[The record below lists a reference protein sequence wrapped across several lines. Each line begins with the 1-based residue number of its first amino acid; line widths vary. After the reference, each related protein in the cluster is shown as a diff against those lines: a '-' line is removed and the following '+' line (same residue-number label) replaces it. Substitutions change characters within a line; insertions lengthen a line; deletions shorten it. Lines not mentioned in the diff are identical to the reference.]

1 MPKIEAIEIEYDE
14 LLKKCSMTTPVRNDL
29 EWMLQRCMLESEPK
43 MENGTGISEQ
53 PGKDLMKKFLNKD
66 EVKKLFCD
74 SSGISDDTLEKVKTD
89 ECQKMFWEF
98 LSEQEEMEDDSWKKF
113 PKEFIKLLQAYRH
126 KGSTDNNIS
135 SKLLDFAKKINNDPQ
150 RYVYELIQN
159 ADDCEYPE
167 NVTEKKLEIVI
178 EDKKMTVS
186 YPEKGMTYADIL
198 AITTIGQSNKR
209 KKKRKR
215 IIGEKGIGFKTIFS
229 ICKAVHIHS
238 GPYHFKLTPDNFEP
252 EWIGGNNDSGT
263 KMILDFKDGNMQ
275 GEEVYNGL
283 MKKYGA
289 EPCSREKI
297 LQNCPILFTSK
308 IDQLSISYK
317 DKKLIMQRNCTENEG
332 EGGIKKGTEKIDY
345 EMVVNG
351 ETETESLECIR
362 VEQSVKFTYDE
373 YSSHYKEIFSDEDEY
388 NREVNREDKNA
399 AEAVTYP
406 VILLAPQDCGLKDG
420 ENEIQKGNLYTYL
433 PTFSKIKAP
442 LSIQI
447 PFELNEDRSCMWLSE
462 MKGDSHEAA
471 DMDGQT
477 TKWNRRLFREVFES
491 REDGGKCLLEA
502 AFEYMRDRGM
512 DVLSYLPQYEE
523 DNHQFFEADN
533 NKDVERLNEFCKEK
547 DGDRIFQIFQ
557 NMELLQRLDG
567 KGWIRFADRPVVFN
581 KWESGILEKGIRDNQ
596 VTEADLFTYLE
607 GSDVHSVIRYN
618 IQTKQGWDAVRA
630 LGVSESRIRADKKA
644 GYVNHLLA
652 IDFDRVAEKL
662 LADKKASVCT
672 LLPDKKYEKQL
683 KVIRVQTEKAEERW
697 SLEDAEFWMSI
708 DRENGFA
715 KGWAGIDGA
724 YSSNKWLA
732 FYEESKNR
740 LGNGQIQELFY
751 DNPIWNKT
759 DAKPDN
765 WWDGIISSWK
775 DKAEC
780 SFALW
785 KEIMKRIAGMC
796 GEENT
801 GWPAYT
807 ERVIKNKPKRPEEK
821 SMKKNL
827 IALWGLKYRDF
838 REQAEKEDLEQVERL
853 GILCH
858 AESERGKEDF
868 FELPPKDNWTEGIC
882 KALNE
887 TSFERKYQLCD
898 KDAESLDENTEMEH
912 IFAVLKKI
920 ESIPAVEHIY
930 IWPELKTEYVRFG
943 GTVILKA
950 AEEKYA
956 KECLASIETGLDI
969 VREHESIKNDLLEKK
984 EPVTSADKVQLEQLR
999 DICALAAK
1007 FNIDKR
1013 PESGCDND
1021 IWSELLQNANDHIPE
1036 DAQDKTLYITIDSGS
1051 QDDKPALKLKYMD
1064 RGFSVRDFMAVCT
1077 SGNSGND
1084 LSGEARE
1091 GRKGTGFKSIY
1102 NVFYKA
1108 VIHSRDVTCTLE
1120 DRPAEIKIG
1129 DNNKIICEP
1138 GKEEWREN
1146 DKKYYPI
1153 PQFAFSGEDGKNVN
1167 YGKPAET
1174 GEAGWTVIELYR
1186 RNGQIEMPGLPKG
1199 ALSENEKQLYLFLDR
1214 IENVKF
1220 DIAGET
1226 FDFPKETYLKEHFIQ
1241 KKHKLEFNE
1250 ESIKEII
1257 KHNPY
1262 WAKRLSACREQKK
1275 EVFDKKREMTIL
1287 FPKPEKK
1294 DCMENSDG
1302 ACVYCTLPVRN
1313 FKLNLPFYVNI
1324 PLLELDDSRKS
1335 LKEGCAGES
1344 NLETWNKEI
1353 LKAALCGENS
1363 AFSKIFREFS
1373 NNEEPGNENRENI
1386 IDLKNL
1392 FQYFPSDYLNKDVWK
1407 GLSWKECLMS
1417 VPFIRTTRNGNAYEA
1432 CSLNQWDPDANSNS
1446 QDNQV
1451 SEPYDRFVI
1460 LPEYMYKWFHIQE
1473 GLDGFDTYKYESGNG
1488 YKNGILFLYYGDDTW
1503 NDKEDSDYKK
1513 LMKMIL
1519 DSKEYSSEEKER
1531 LKKAGYAVKI
1541 INGESDA
1548 HWHSIEYVIVNYI
1561 VRRITEVRESGKKAE
1576 YEKKFVDWF
1585 QGLKEA
1591 YASDNNRYNMYRGI
1605 LRIFCKLS
1613 CLNDKDQG
1621 ALYQCIGNRELKSDI
1636 FPDGIELEDKSD
1648 IFPDGIELEGD
1659 VHVVK
1664 YVNICPRVN
1673 AFRKLYFSKDGIY
1686 DKGFEK
1692 GFPPAEAEAVKE
1704 CFSELLEFPY
1714 LLYKRNGNEK
1724 KVSLHQEDDDIKNM
1738 VQRIIVEVKK
1748 ISDKE
1753 KRREL
1758 LNEIQGE
1765 LFCEKELFPEIKK
1778 RILKWIEKGG
1788 ILYGSTAGAEIVP
1801 LTKDTYY
1808 AESGKI
1814 EDQNVVYDLP
1824 GSRDDSDELKN
1835 EIIKHLKN
1843 LKDEIGKK
1851 EFYEYYIKNEKDKLA
1866 AEVLNIYGWNDWA
1879 DGVKEFL
1886 ENVQDIIKD
1895 IKDIK
1900 DKNDK
1905 KDKLLL
1911 LFRKFFEEY
1920 FSKENEKGRDEDKT
1934 LLWNNGF
1941 CEIIEEFDKD
1951 YFSKKCSKD
1960 NQIPKPAFLFVQNKS
1975 NAVKK
1980 IPQNIKN
1987 RFNEQVSKKQA
1998 DKILN
2003 AILGQPTL
2011 EDLGQMTLRE
2021 FVEDRVYAVDCPTG
2035 NKDLY
2040 CWGCVEENGKRKLSV
2055 ILFGKH
2061 ERVFGKML
2069 CEQFDCNE
2077 YEYAGNKPYQDMAAM
2092 ELDELAGWDSHT
2104 KLKEAGKNAA
2114 KEKTEKIANRWNE
2127 KGGKE
2132 KDWRK
2137 SVLIQRFD
2145 ICYKE
2150 QEKRRWAHA
2159 RGYGEKKAEDRKCPV
2174 CGAVLLAE
2182 KSLLKIG
2189 YISHRYQEQ
2198 NASLPMLMCQN
2209 CYRSLDYAERVYL
2222 KPDETGDLESWLLL
2236 DDTAKKEMTVFFDMY
2251 AMQVKEIKM
2260 EVTFLNRWLWYH
2272 LLKETEHKEQQ

>member
-74 SSGISDDTLEKVKTD
+74 SSGISDDTLGKVKTD
-89 ECQKMFWEF
+89 ECQKLFWEF

-135 SKLLDFAKKINNDPQ
+135 SRLLDFAKKINNDPQ

-178 EDKKMTVS
+178 EDEKMTVS

-238 GPYHFKLTPDNFEP
+238 GPYHFKLTSDNFEP

-263 KMILDFKDGNMQ
+263 KMILDFKDGNMP

-345 EMVVNG
+345 GIVVNN
-351 ETETESLECIR
+351 ETKTESLECIR

-399 AEAVTYP
+399 TEAVTYP
-406 VILLAPQDCGLKDG
+406 VILLAPQDCGLKDE

-567 KGWIRFADRPVVFN
+567 EGWIRFADRPVAFN

-618 IQTKQGWDAVRA
+618 IQTKQGWNAVKA
-630 LGVSESRIRADKKA
+630 LGVSESKVRADKKA

-652 IDFDRVAEKL
+652 IDFDKVAEKL
-662 LADKKASVCT
+662 LADK
-672 LLPDKKYEKQL
+672 LMPDKKAGACTLRLDKKAEKQL

-858 AESERGKEDF
+858 AESERGKENF

-887 TSFERKYQLCD
+887 TSFERKYKLCD

-1138 GKEEWREN
+1138 GKEEWNEN

-1199 ALSENEKQLYLFLDR
+1199 VLSENEKQLYLFLDR
-1214 IENVKF
+1214 IENFKF

-1262 WAKRLSACREQKK
+1262 WAKRLSADREQKK

-1432 CSLNQWDPDANSNS
+1432 CSLNQWDPDAGSS
-1446 QDNQV
+1446 FLDK
-1451 SEPYDRFVI
+1451 FVV
-1460 LPEYMYKWFHIQE
+1460 LPEYMYNWFRVQE
-1473 GLDGFDTYKYESGNG
+1473 GLDGFDTYKYGFG
-1488 YKNGILFLYYGDDTW
+1488 GGCKNGILFLYYGNDTW

-1531 LKKAGYAVKI
+1531 LKRAGYTVKI
-1541 INGESDA
+1541 INGEPTDYLLD
-1548 HWHSIEYVIVNYI
+1548 IESAIVDYI
-1561 VRRITEVRESGKKAE
+1561 IKRITEVRESGKITEVRKSGKKAE

-1591 YASDNNRYNMYRGI
+1591 YASDNTRYNLYRII
-1605 LRIFCKLS
+1605 LQEFCKLS
-1613 CLNDKDQG
+1613 CLYNEDKGD
-1621 ALYQCIGNRELKSDI
+1621 YQCIGNRELKSDFLPVEI
-1636 FPDGIELEDKSD
+1636 K
-1648 IFPDGIELEGD
+1648 LEGRD
-1659 VHVVK
+1659 

-1673 AFRKLYFSKDGIY
+1673 AFRELYFSKDGIY
-1686 DKGFEK
+1686 EK
-1692 GFPPAEAEAVKE
+1692 GFPPAEAEAVKGA
-1704 CFSELLEFPY
+1704 FFGLLESPY
-1714 LLYKRNGNEK
+1714 LLYKGNWNEK
-1724 KVSLHQEDDDIKNM
+1724 KTASLHQKDDDIKNM

-1765 LFCEKELFPEIKK
+1765 LFCAKELFPEIKE
-1778 RILKWIEKGG
+1778 RISKWMKDDGG

-1801 LTKDTYY
+1801 LTEDTYY
-1808 AESGKI
+1808 AESGNPVI
-1814 EDQNVVYDLP
+1814 EDWNVVYDLP
-1824 GSRDDSDELKN
+1824 GSCDDSDELKN

-1851 EFYEYYIKNEKDKLA
+1851 GFYEYCIKNKKDKLA
-1866 AEVLNIYGWNDWA
+1866 EDVLHIYGWKDWA
-1879 DGVKEFL
+1879 GGVKEFL
-1886 ENVQDIIKD
+1886 ENVQDIKD

-1900 DKNDK
+1900 DK
-1905 KDKLLL
+1905 KDKLLPL
-1911 LFRKFFEEY
+1911 FFRKFFEEY
-1920 FSKENEKGRDEDKT
+1920 FSKENETGKDKP

-1941 CEIIEEFDKD
+1941 CEIIKNFDMKD
-1951 YFSKKCSKD
+1951 FGIKGSKD
-1960 NQIPKPAFLFVQNKS
+1960 NRIPKPAFLIKQNES
-1975 NAVKK
+1975 HAVGK
-1980 IPQNIKN
+1980 IPQNVKD
-1987 RFNEQVSKKQA
+1987 RFYEQVSGRQI
-1998 DKILN
+1998 DKRLN

-2021 FVEDRVYAVDCPTG
+2021 FVENRVYAVDCPTG

-2040 CWGCVEENGKRKLSV
+2040 CWGCVEENGKRELSV

-2092 ELDELAGWDSHT
+2092 ELDELAGWDSDT

-2114 KEKTEKIANRWNE
+2114 KEKTEKIANQWNE

>member
-1 MPKIEAIEIEYDE
+1 MSKIETIEIEYDE

-89 ECQKMFWEF
+89 ECQKLFWEF

-135 SKLLDFAKKINNDPQ
+135 SRLLDFAKKINNDPQ

-178 EDKKMTVS
+178 EDEKMTVS

-229 ICKAVHIHS
+229 MCKAVHIHS
-238 GPYHFKLTPDNFEP
+238 GPYHFKLTSDNFEP

-263 KMILDFKDGNMQ
+263 KMILDFKDGNMP

-512 DVLSYLPQYEE
+512 DVLSYLPQYKKK
-523 DNHQFFEADN
+523 DHQFFEKYD
-533 NKDVERLNEFCKEK
+533 KDVERLNEFCKEK
-547 DGDRIFQIFQ
+547 DGDRIFRLFQ

-567 KGWIRFADRPVVFN
+567 EGWIRFADRPVVFN

-596 VTEADLFTYLE
+596 VTVADLFTYLE

-618 IQTKQGWDAVRA
+618 IQTKQGWNAVKE
-630 LGVSESRIRADKKA
+630 LGVSESEVRADKKA

-652 IDFDRVAEKL
+652 IDFDKVAEKL
-662 LADKKASVCT
+662 LADKLMPDKKAGACT
-672 LLPDKKYEKQL
+672 LLLDKKAEKQL

-858 AESERGKEDF
+858 AESERGKENF

-887 TSFERKYQLCD
+887 TSFERKYKLCD

-1138 GKEEWREN
+1138 GKEEWNEN

-1262 WAKRLSACREQKK
+1262 WAKRLSAGREQKK

-1432 CSLNQWDPDANSNS
+1432 CSLNQWDPGAGSS
-1446 QDNQV
+1446 TQDK
-1451 SEPYDRFVI
+1451 FVI
-1460 LPEYMYKWFHIQE
+1460 LPEYMYKWFHMQN
-1473 GLDGFDTYKYESGNG
+1473 GLDGFCIDKL
-1488 YKNGILFLYYGDDTW
+1488 LFLYYGHNTR
-1503 NDKEDSDYKK
+1503 NGDKDSEYEK
-1513 LMKMIL
+1513 LFQTIL

-1531 LKKAGYAVKI
+1531 LKKTGCAKKDDFCGVEMLIWKYIEKKTKEVKK
-1541 INGESDA
+1541 
-1548 HWHSIEYVIVNYI
+1548 
-1561 VRRITEVRESGKKAE
+1561 SGKQKK
-1576 YEKKFVDWF
+1576 YENKFVPLFREIKDAYGSDITRTTYREIF
-1585 QGLKEA
+1585 QHL
-1591 YASDNNRYNMYRGI
+1591 
-1605 LRIFCKLS
+1605 CKLS
-1613 CLNDKDQG
+1613 CLDDNGQDG
-1621 ALYQCIGNRELKSDI
+1621 YQCVGNRELKSDI
-1636 FPDGIELEDKSD
+1636 FTDEIKLKGRD
-1648 IFPDGIELEGD
+1648 
-1659 VHVVK
+1659 
-1664 YVNICPRVN
+1664 YVNICPDKIKLEGRDYVN
-1673 AFRKLYFSKDGIY
+1673 ICPMVNGFRKLYFSKGDTY
-1686 DKGFEK
+1686 DEGFEK

-1704 CFSELLEFPY
+1704 CFSGLLESPY
-1714 LLYKRNGNEK
+1714 LLYEENGNEK
-1724 KVSLHQEDDDIKNM
+1724 KVSLHKKDSDIKNM
-1738 VQRIIVEVKK
+1738 VQGIIVEVEK

-1753 KRREL
+1753 KRWER
-1758 LNEIQGE
+1758 LNEIQEE
-1765 LFCEKELFPEIKK
+1765 LFCAKELFPEIKE
-1778 RILKWIEKGG
+1778 RISKWMKDKDDGG

-1801 LTKDTYY
+1801 LTEDTYY
-1808 AESGKI
+1808 AESGNPVI
-1814 EDQNVVYDLP
+1814 EDWNVVYDLP
-1824 GSRDDSDELKN
+1824 GSCDDSDELKN

-1851 EFYEYYIKNEKDKLA
+1851 GFYEYCIKNKKDKLA
-1866 AEVLNIYGWNDWA
+1866 EDVLHIYGWKDWA
-1879 DGVKEFL
+1879 GGVKEFL
-1886 ENVQDIIKD
+1886 ENVQDIKD

-1900 DKNDK
+1900 DK
-1905 KDKLLL
+1905 KDKLLPL
-1911 LFRKFFEEY
+1911 FFRKFFEEY
-1920 FSKENEKGRDEDKT
+1920 FLKENETDEDKP

-1941 CEIIEEFDKD
+1941 CEFIKNFDMKD
-1951 YFSKKCSKD
+1951 FGIKGSKD
-1960 NQIPKPAFLFVQNKS
+1960 NRIPKPAFLIKQNES
-1975 NAVKK
+1975 HAVGK
-1980 IPQNIKN
+1980 IPQNVKD
-1987 RFNEQVSKKQA
+1987 RFYEQVSGRQI
-1998 DKILN
+1998 DKRLN

-2092 ELDELAGWDSHT
+2092 ELDELAGWDSDT

-2114 KEKTEKIANRWNE
+2114 KEKTEKIANQWNE

>member
-89 ECQKMFWEF
+89 ECQKLFWEF

-135 SKLLDFAKKINNDPQ
+135 SRLLDFAKKINNDPQ

-178 EDKKMTVS
+178 EDEKMTVS
-186 YPEKGMTYADIL
+186 YPEKGMTYTDIL

-229 ICKAVHIHS
+229 MCKAVHIHS
-238 GPYHFKLTPDNFEP
+238 GPYHFKLTSDNFEP

-263 KMILDFKDGNMQ
+263 KMILDFKDGNMP

-447 PFELNEDRSCMWLSE
+447 PFELNEDRSCMWLFE

-512 DVLSYLPQYEE
+512 DVLSYLPQYKKK
-523 DNHQFFEADN
+523 DHQFFEKYD
-533 NKDVERLNEFCKEK
+533 KDVERLNEFCKEK
-547 DGDRIFQIFQ
+547 DGDRIFRLFQ

-567 KGWIRFADRPVVFN
+567 KGWIRFADRPVVFDE
-581 KWESGILEKGIRDNQ
+581 WESGILEKGIRDNQ
-596 VTEADLFTYLE
+596 VTVADLFTYLE

-618 IQTKQGWDAVRA
+618 IQTKQGWNAVKE
-630 LGVSESRIRADKKA
+630 LGVSESEVRADKKA

-652 IDFDRVAEKL
+652 IDFDKVAEKL
-662 LADKKASVCT
+662 LADK
-672 LLPDKKYEKQL
+672 LLPDKKDDVCTLMLDKKDEKQL

-887 TSFERKYQLCD
+887 TSFERKYKLCD

-943 GTVILKA
+943 GTVILKE
-950 AEEKYA
+950 AEEKCA

-1138 GKEEWREN
+1138 GKEEWNEN

-1199 ALSENEKQLYLFLDR
+1199 VLSENEKQLYLFLDR
-1214 IENVKF
+1214 IEKFKF

-1262 WAKRLSACREQKK
+1262 WAKRLSAGREQKK

-1302 ACVYCTLPVRN
+1302 TCVYCTLPVRN

-1432 CSLNQWDPDANSNS
+1432 CSLNQWDPGAGSS
-1446 QDNQV
+1446 TQDK
-1451 SEPYDRFVI
+1451 FVI
-1460 LPEYMYKWFHIQE
+1460 LPEYMYKWFHMQN
-1473 GLDGFDTYKYESGNG
+1473 GLDGFCIDKL
-1488 YKNGILFLYYGDDTW
+1488 LFLYYGHNTR
-1503 NDKEDSDYKK
+1503 NGDKDSEYEK
-1513 LMKMIL
+1513 LFQTIL

-1531 LKKAGYAVKI
+1531 LKKTGCAKKDDFCGVEMLIWKYIEKKTKEVKK
-1541 INGESDA
+1541 
-1548 HWHSIEYVIVNYI
+1548 
-1561 VRRITEVRESGKKAE
+1561 SGKQKK
-1576 YEKKFVDWF
+1576 YENKFVPLFREIKDAYGSDITRTTYREIF
-1585 QGLKEA
+1585 QHL
-1591 YASDNNRYNMYRGI
+1591 
-1605 LRIFCKLS
+1605 CKLS
-1613 CLNDKDQG
+1613 CLDDNGQDG
-1621 ALYQCIGNRELKSDI
+1621 YQCVGNRELKSDI
-1636 FPDGIELEDKSD
+1636 FTDEIKLKGRD
-1648 IFPDGIELEGD
+1648 
-1659 VHVVK
+1659 
-1664 YVNICPRVN
+1664 YVNICPDKIKLEGRDYVN
-1673 AFRKLYFSKDGIY
+1673 ICPMVNGFRKLYFSKGDTY
-1686 DKGFEK
+1686 DEGFEK

-1704 CFSELLEFPY
+1704 CFSGLLESPY
-1714 LLYKRNGNEK
+1714 LLYEENGNEK
-1724 KVSLHQEDDDIKNM
+1724 KVSLHKKDSDIKNM
-1738 VQRIIVEVKK
+1738 VQGIIVEVEK

-1753 KRREL
+1753 KRWER
-1758 LNEIQGE
+1758 LNEIQEE
-1765 LFCEKELFPEIKK
+1765 LFCAKELFPEIKE
-1778 RILKWIEKGG
+1778 RISKWMKKDDGG

-1801 LTKDTYY
+1801 LTEDTYY
-1808 AESGKI
+1808 AESGNPVI
-1814 EDQNVVYDLP
+1814 EDWNVVYDLP
-1824 GSRDDSDELKN
+1824 GSCDDSDELKN

-1851 EFYEYYIKNEKDKLA
+1851 GFYEYCIKNKKDKLA
-1866 AEVLNIYGWNDWA
+1866 EDVLHIYGWKDWA
-1879 DGVKEFL
+1879 GGVKEFL
-1886 ENVQDIIKD
+1886 ENVQDIKD

-1900 DKNDK
+1900 DK
-1905 KDKLLL
+1905 KDKLLPL
-1911 LFRKFFEEY
+1911 FFRKFFEEY
-1920 FSKENEKGRDEDKT
+1920 FLKENETDEDKP

-1941 CEIIEEFDKD
+1941 CEFIKNFDMKD
-1951 YFSKKCSKD
+1951 FGIKGSKD
-1960 NQIPKPAFLFVQNKS
+1960 NRIPKPAFLIKQNES
-1975 NAVKK
+1975 HAVGK
-1980 IPQNIKN
+1980 IPQNVKD
-1987 RFNEQVSKKQA
+1987 RFYEQVSGRQI
-1998 DKILN
+1998 DKRLN